1 MVYFRSPIFEIMKIK
16 TDNIFQVIEI
26 ESSPDT
32 IYQALTNP
40 QLLTELTG
48 MSAEMSSHEGGTF
61 HAWNNRSHGYIMRL
75 IPGKRIVQAWR
86 HDAFEDGMYS
96 TVIIDIEA
104 TESGSRVSFNHIGVP
119 ETESGWLTE
128 TWKKD
133 FWNPLSEHLEQKVAQ
148 S

>member
-1 MVYFRSPIFEIMKIK
+1 MKIK

-26 ESSPDT
+26 ESAPDT

-48 MSAEMSSHEGGTF
+48 MSAEMSSQEGGTF
-61 HAWNNRSHGYIMRL
+61 NAWNNRSHGYIMRL

-104 TESGSRVSFNHIGVP
+104 TENGSRVSFNHIGVP
-119 ETESGWLTE
+119 ESESGWLTE

>member
-1 MVYFRSPIFEIMKIK
+1 MVYFRSSIFEIMKIK

-26 ESSPDT
+26 ESGPDT

-40 QLLTELTG
+40 DLLTELTG
-48 MSAEMSSHEGGTF
+48 MSAEMSSQEGGTF

-96 TVIIDIEA
+96 TVIIDIEG